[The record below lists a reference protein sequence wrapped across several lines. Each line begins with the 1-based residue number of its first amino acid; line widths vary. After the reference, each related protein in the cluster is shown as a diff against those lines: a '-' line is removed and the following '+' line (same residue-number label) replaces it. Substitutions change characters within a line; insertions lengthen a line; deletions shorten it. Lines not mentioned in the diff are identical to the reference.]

1 MPIDTVMDSNA
12 VASAEP
18 SASPAVR
25 ELLQRAADEQDTNLG
40 SARQH
45 ALQAR
50 VTARAEGDRVGE
62 CEALYR
68 LASIAHGS
76 GDPEAAF
83 GLAMESSEIAEQT
96 GSRLVLA
103 WSLHL
108 LAIVHYQASNF
119 SEALEHGLR
128 SLDVYH
134 STGYH
139 VDSGNIL
146 NTIAAIYH
154 SMGDNDRA
162 IVTYE
167 QALAASEPFGRQSMI
182 ALILGNIARI
192 RSSRS
197 EYLPAVSMGKRA
209 VEIARDHNPSIV
221 TNLLADLAEAYMG
234 LADRQRAAECFAE
247 ARRVLADASA
257 NGAEPSYSAQ
267 LGVMVAEGRVALRS
281 GALDDAIAVLQ
292 AALDMS
298 ERTESREY
306 ELEINDLLAT
316 AFKRAGRF
324 EEALERRERHDAQY
338 RKMFTHAADLRLRTL
353 QVAHDTATARQQAEI
368 FRLRTQELE
377 VMVAGE
383 DALLAGSATAAS
395 HHHEAFE
402 HLAILTEFR
411 DAETGEHTNRVGD
424 LAAEIA
430 HALGHSPEWCEQL
443 RMAARL
449 HDVGKVAVP
458 DAVLRKT
465 GPLTVEEYEMMK
477 SHTSMGHR
485 ILAGN
490 SSPVFQMAA
499 EIAQAHHEWWDG
511 SGYPLGI
518 AYTSIPVAGRIVTV
532 ADVYDALCSKRPYK
546 RSWSRIESARFVTSG
561 RGGQFDPDIVEAF
574 VAVITARHPELH
586 DEIK

>member
-1 MPIDTVMDSNA
+1 
-12 VASAEP
+12 
-18 SASPAVR
+18 
-25 ELLQRAADEQDTNLG
+25 
-40 SARQH
+40 
-45 ALQAR
+45 

-257 NGAEPSYSAQ
+257 TGAEPSYSAQ

-377 VMVAGE
+377 VMVAGD

-490 SSPVFQMAA
+490 SSPMFQMAA

-518 AYTSIPVAGRIVTV
+518 AYTSIPVAGRIVSV

-561 RGGQFDPDIVEAF
+561 RGGQFDPDIVDAF

-586 DEIK
+586 EDIK

>member
-1 MPIDTVMDSNA
+1 
-12 VASAEP
+12 
-18 SASPAVR
+18 
-25 ELLQRAADEQDTNLG
+25 
-40 SARQH
+40 
-45 ALQAR
+45 
-50 VTARAEGDRVGE
+50 
-62 CEALYR
+62 
-68 LASIAHGS
+68 
-76 GDPEAAF
+76 
-83 GLAMESSEIAEQT
+83 
-96 GSRLVLA
+96 
-103 WSLHL
+103 
-108 LAIVHYQASNF
+108 
-119 SEALEHGLR
+119 
-128 SLDVYH
+128 
-134 STGYH
+134 
-139 VDSGNIL
+139 
-146 NTIAAIYH
+146 
-154 SMGDNDRA
+154 
-162 IVTYE
+162 
-167 QALAASEPFGRQSMI
+167 
-182 ALILGNIARI
+182 
-192 RSSRS
+192 
-197 EYLPAVSMGKRA
+197 
-209 VEIARDHNPSIV
+209 
-221 TNLLADLAEAYMG
+221 
-234 LADRQRAAECFAE
+234 
-247 ARRVLADASA
+247 
-257 NGAEPSYSAQ
+257 
-267 LGVMVAEGRVALRS
+267 
-281 GALDDAIAVLQ
+281 
-292 AALDMS
+292 MS

-377 VMVAGE
+377 VMVAGD

-490 SSPVFQMAA
+490 SSPMFQMAA

-511 SGYPLGI
+511 SGYPTGMKGRC
-518 AYTSIPVAGRIVTV
+518 IPVEARLLAV
-532 ADVYDALCSKRPYK
+532 ADAFDAMTSARPY
-546 RSWSRIESARFVTSG
+546 RHALTHERALQEIERCSG
-561 RGGQFDPDIVEAF
+561 TQFDPQIAEAF
-574 VAVITARHPELH
+574 CAVWAAQPIAAAS
-586 DEIK
+586 

>member
-1 MPIDTVMDSNA
+1 M
-12 VASAEP
+12 ASAEP
-18 SASPAVR
+18 CASPAVR
-25 ELLQRAADEQDTNLG
+25 ELLQRAAEEQDTNPAV
-40 SARQH
+40 ARQH

-50 VTARAEGDRVGE
+50 VTARADGDKVGE
-62 CEALYR
+62 AEALYR
-68 LASIAHGS
+68 LASISHFS

-83 GLAMESSEIAEQT
+83 GLAMEASEIAEQC
-96 GSRLVLA
+96 GAKLVLS
-103 WSLHL
+103 WSVHL
-108 LAIVHYQASNF
+108 LGIVHYQASNF
-119 SEALEHGLR
+119 SEALDHCLR
-128 SLDVYH
+128 ALDVYH
-134 STGYH
+134 STGDD
-139 VDSGNIL
+139 VDAGNIL

-162 IVTYE
+162 VVTYE
-167 QALAASEPFGRQSMI
+167 QALAASEPFGRMQMV

-197 EYLPAVSMGKRA
+197 EYLPAVAMGRRA
-209 VEIARDHNPSIV
+209 VEIARDYNPSIV

-257 NGAEPSYSAQ
+257 IGTEPSYSAQ

-316 AFKRAGRF
+316 AFKRSGRF
-324 EEALERRERHDAQY
+324 EESLDRRERHDAQY

-377 VMVAGE
+377 VMVARD
-383 DALLAGSATAAS
+383 DAAAGSATAAS
-395 HHHEAFE
+395 HHLEAFE

-424 LAAEIA
+424 LAAEIG

-443 RMAARL
+443 RLAARL

-458 DAVLRKT
+458 DSVLRKT

-477 SHTSMGHR
+477 AHTSMGHR

-490 SSPVFQMAA
+490 SSPMFQMAA
-499 EIAQAHHEWWDG
+499 EVAQSHHEWWDG

-518 AYTSIPVAGRIVTV
+518 SRTSIASAGRIVSV

-546 RSWSRIESARFVTSG
+546 RAWSRVESARFVTSG
-561 RGGQFDPDIVEAF
+561 RGGQFDPDIVDAF
-574 VAVITARHPELH
+574 VAVIVARYPELA

>member
-1 MPIDTVMDSNA
+1 VDSNA

-25 ELLQRAADEQDTNLG
+25 DLLQRASDEQDTNPT

-50 VTARAEGDRVGE
+50 VMARAEGDKVGE
-62 CEALYR
+62 AEALYR
-68 LASIAHGS
+68 LASIAHFG

-83 GLAMESSEIAEQT
+83 GLAMESSEIAEQC
-96 GSRLVLA
+96 GAKLVLSWA
-103 WSLHL
+103 VHL
-108 LAIVHYQASNF
+108 LGIVHYQASNF
-119 SEALEHGLR
+119 SEALDHCLR
-128 SLDVYH
+128 ALEVYH
-134 STGYH
+134 STGDD
-139 VDSGNIL
+139 VDAGNIL

-162 IVTYE
+162 VITYE
-167 QALAASEPFGRQSMI
+167 QALAASEPYGRMQMV

-197 EYLPAVSMGKRA
+197 EYLPAVSMGRRA
-209 VEIARDHNPSIV
+209 IEIAREHNPSIV

-234 LADRQRAAECFAE
+234 LADRQKAAECFAE
-247 ARRVLADASA
+247 ARRVLALESA
-257 NGAEPSYSAQ
+257 EGAEPSYSAQ

-281 GALDDAIAVLQ
+281 GALEDAIAVLQ

-298 ERTESREY
+298 ERTESKEY

-316 AFKRAGRF
+316 AFKRSGRF
-324 EEALERRERHDAQY
+324 EEALDRRERHDAQY

-353 QVAHDTATARQQAEI
+353 QVAHETATARQQAEI
-368 FRLRTQELE
+368 FRLRTPETGPLSNGL
-377 VMVAGE
+377 AGLNG
-383 DALLAGSATAAS
+383 AAGVLIGSATAAS
-395 HHHEAFE
+395 HHLEAFE
-402 HLAILTEFR
+402 QLAILTEFR
-411 DAETGEHTNRVGD
+411 DHETGEHTNRVGD
-424 LAAEIA
+424 LSAEIA
-430 HALGHSPEWCEQL
+430 HALGHPPEWCEML
-443 RMAARL
+443 RLAARL

-458 DAVLRKT
+458 DSVLRKT

-477 SHTSMGHR
+477 AHTSMGHR

-490 SSPVFQMAA
+490 SAPMFQMAA
-499 EIAQAHHEWWDG
+499 EIAQSHHEWWDG

-518 AYTSIPVAGRIVTV
+518 AHNSIAVAGRIVTV

-546 RSWSRIESARFVTSG
+546 RAWSQVESARFVMSG
-561 RGGQFDPDIVEAF
+561 KGGQFDPDIVDAF
-574 VAVITARHPELH
+574 VAVILARHPELA
-586 DEIK
+586 DEIR

>member
-1 MPIDTVMDSNA
+1 VDQNA

-18 SASPAVR
+18 CASAPVR
-25 ELLQRAADEQDTNLG
+25 ELLQRAADEQDSNPI

-50 VTARAEGDRVGE
+50 VMARAEGDKVGE
-62 CEALYR
+62 AEALYR
-68 LASIAHGS
+68 LASIAHFG

-83 GLAMESSEIAEQT
+83 GLAMESSEIAEQC
-96 GSRLVLA
+96 GARLVLS
-103 WSLHL
+103 WSVHL
-108 LAIVHYQASNF
+108 LGIVHYQASNF
-119 SEALEHGLR
+119 SEALDHCLR
-128 SLDVYH
+128 ALEVYH
-134 STGYH
+134 STGDG
-139 VDSGNIL
+139 VDAGNIL
-146 NTIAAIYH
+146 NTVAAIYH

-167 QALAASEPFGRQSMI
+167 QALAASEPYGRSQMV

-197 EYLPAVSMGKRA
+197 EYLPAVSMGRRA
-209 VEIARDHNPSIV
+209 IEIARDHNPSIV

-234 LADRQRAAECFAE
+234 LADRQKAADCFAE
-247 ARRVLADASA
+247 ARRVLAQTADL
-257 NGAEPSYSAQ
+257 GAEPSYSAQ

-281 GALDDAIAVLQ
+281 GSLDDAIAVLQ

-316 AFKRAGRF
+316 AFKRSGRF
-324 EEALERRERHDAQY
+324 EEALDRRERHDAQY

-353 QVAHDTATARQQAEI
+353 QVAHDTATSRQQAEI
-368 FRLRTQELE
+368 FRLRAQELE
-377 VMVAGE
+377 AVVASE
-383 DALLAGSATAAS
+383 APAGSATSAS
-395 HHHEAFE
+395 YHLEAFE
-402 HLAILTEFR
+402 QLAILTEFR
-411 DAETGEHTNRVGD
+411 DHETGEHTNRVGD

-430 HALGHSPEWCEQL
+430 HAMGHSPEWCEQL

-458 DAVLRKT
+458 DSVLRKT

-490 SSPVFQMAA
+490 SAPMFQMAA
-499 EIAQAHHEWWDG
+499 EIAQSHHEWWDG

-518 AYTSIPVAGRIVTV
+518 SHQSIAVAGRVVTV

-546 RSWSRIESARFVTSG
+546 RAWSRVESARFVISG
-561 RGGQFDPDIVEAF
+561 RGGQFDPDIVDAF
-574 VAVITARHPELH
+574 VAVLSARYPEIA
-586 DEIK
+586 DEIR

>member
-1 MPIDTVMDSNA
+1 LIDVDMNA
-12 VASAEP
+12 VAAAEP
-18 SASPAVR
+18 CASPAVR
-25 ELLQRAADEQDTNLG
+25 ELLQRAADEQDHDAVA
-40 SARQH
+40 ARQH
-45 ALQAR
+45 ALRAR
-50 VTARAEGDRVGE
+50 VMARADGDRVGE
-62 CEALYR
+62 AEALYR
-68 LASIAHGS
+68 LASIAHFG

-83 GLAMESSEIAEQT
+83 GLAMESSEIAEQC
-96 GSRLVLA
+96 GARLVLS
-103 WSLHL
+103 WSVHL
-108 LAIVHYQASNF
+108 LGIVHYQASNF
-119 SEALEHGLR
+119 SEALDHCLR
-128 SLDVYH
+128 ALEVYH
-134 STGYH
+134 STGDG
-139 VDSGNIL
+139 VDAGNIL

-167 QALAASEPFGRQSMI
+167 QALAASEPYGRLQMV

-197 EYLPAVSMGKRA
+197 EYLPAVSMGRRA
-209 VEIARDHNPSIV
+209 IEIARDHNPSIV

-234 LADRQRAAECFAE
+234 LADRQKAADCFAE
-247 ARRVLADASA
+247 ARRVLAQASDL
-257 NGAEPSYSAQ
+257 GSEPSYSAQ

-281 GALDDAIAVLQ
+281 GSLDDAISVLQ
-292 AALDMS
+292 SALEMS

-316 AFKRAGRF
+316 AYKRSGRF

-353 QVAHDTATARQQAEI
+353 QVAHDTATSRQQAEI
-368 FRLRTQELE
+368 FRLRAQELE
-377 VMVAGE
+377 AVVASE
-383 DALLAGSATAAS
+383 APAGSTTAAS
-395 HHHEAFE
+395 YHLEAFE
-402 HLAILTEFR
+402 QLAVLTEFR
-411 DAETGEHTNRVGD
+411 DHETGEHTNRVGD

-430 HALGHSPEWCEQL
+430 HAMGHSPEWCEQL

-490 SSPVFQMAA
+490 SAPMFQMAA
-499 EIAQAHHEWWDG
+499 EIAQSHHEWWDG

-518 AYTSIPVAGRIVTV
+518 SQLSIAVAGRIVTV

-546 RSWSRIESARFVTSG
+546 RAWSRVESARFVISG
-561 RGGQFDPDIVEAF
+561 RGGQFDPDIVDAFIAVLEA
-574 VAVITARHPELH
+574 RYPEIA
-586 DEIK
+586 DEIR